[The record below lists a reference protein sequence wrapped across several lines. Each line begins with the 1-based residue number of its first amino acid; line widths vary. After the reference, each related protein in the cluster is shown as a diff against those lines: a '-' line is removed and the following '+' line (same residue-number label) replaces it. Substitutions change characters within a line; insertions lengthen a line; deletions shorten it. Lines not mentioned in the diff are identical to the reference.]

1 MTRIDPHARNVGV
14 AFGTLLASTTTLL
27 CCVLPAVMV
36 SVGAGAALVGLVS
49 AFPQLVWL
57 SAHKLLLFIVAGVL
71 LAGSG
76 AMLWHARRLPC
87 PVDPVAARSCTRL
100 RRMSAVLFSMSLIA
114 YAIGALFAF
123 VLPAILR

>member
-1 MTRIDPHARNVGV
+1 MMDPHARNVGI

-57 SAHKLLLFIVAGVL
+57 SEHKLLLFGIAGVL
-71 LAGSG
+71 LAASG

-87 PVDPVAARSCTRL
+87 PIDPVAARSCTRL
-100 RRMSAVLFSMSLIA
+100 RRMSAVLYFVSLVA
-114 YAIGALFAF
+114 YVVGTLFAF
-123 VLPAILR
+123 VLPWWMK

>member
-1 MTRIDPHARNVGV
+1 MNPHSRNVGV

-57 SAHKLLLFIVAGVL
+57 SEHKLLLFIVAGVL

-76 AMLWHARRLPC
+76 ALLWHARRLPC
-87 PVDPVAARSCTRL
+87 PIDPVAARSCTRL
-100 RRMSAVLFSMSLIA
+100 RRFGAVLYILSLIT
-114 YAIGALFAF
+114 YVIGALFAF
-123 VLPAILR
+123 VLPAFM

>member
-36 SVGAGAALVGLVS
+36 SLGAGAALVGLVS

-57 SAHKLLLFIVAGVL
+57 SEHKLLLFSVAGVL
-71 LAGSG
+71 LAFSG

-87 PVDPVAARSCTRL
+87 PIDPVAARSCTRL
-100 RRMSAVLFSMSLIA
+100 RRIGAVLYFVSLIA
-114 YAIGALFAF
+114 YAIGATFAF
-123 VLPAILR
+123 VLPEIMR

>member
-1 MTRIDPHARNVGV
+1 MMDPHSRNVGV

-57 SAHKLLLFIVAGVL
+57 SEHKLLLFVTAGVL

-87 PVDPVAARSCTRL
+87 PIDPVAARSCTRL
-100 RRMSAVLFSMSLIA
+100 RKISAALYILSLIT
-114 YAIGALFAF
+114 YVVGALFAF
-123 VLPAILR
+123 VLPAIM